1 MLIRLRV
8 FVSLTSAALC
18 SCCFVA
24 CAGSGNTPNALPQ
37 PNILARTLVAPAVL
51 NETPLPA
58 DAFPASVGLNE
69 NVANTANPTTAAD
82 WPKLISLLRGLG
94 VRHVRDGILDA
105 DPPYD
110 LAITQLLAASNAK
123 LDGITD
129 CAGIAL
135 YPGSPTSPAQI
146 QAFDTAIGNGLES
159 VEGPNEVDLRA
170 DPNWAADTIAC
181 LPSLRSA
188 EPTLPFLAPSISN
201 QLNDA
206 PTLGNISADVDEGNL
221 HRYYSGRN
229 PGTAGW
235 GGRTPCGIYGALSW
249 ALCEAQINSGSS
261 KPVVV
266 TETGYNSKTEVDEVT
281 QAKYLSRALLVDLQA
296 GVPISYVYDFRDYTG
311 GDAFGNDGLIRTND
325 STKPAYTALYYEMAW
340 LNDPGTPV
348 TPIAFPYSITGGN
361 TIDHLLFQKR
371 NGQYILALWNETA
384 SWNPATSQEIPVAP
398 QPVTV
403 TLDVP
408 ALAVTAVAFND
419 AGHLANQPV
428 TTKLNT
434 MTVSVNDYVTFLN
447 FNRASPSPSP
457 SPSSTPTP
465 TLSPSPTPTLSPTP
479 VPTFL
484 APLPPHVDGPHRVHV

>member
-1 MLIRLRV
+1 
-8 FVSLTSAALC
+8 
-18 SCCFVA
+18 
-24 CAGSGNTPNALPQ
+24 
-37 PNILARTLVAPAVL
+37 VAPAVL

-58 DAFPASVGLNE
+58 DAFAGSVGLNE

-82 WPKLISLLRGLG
+82 WPKLISLLHGLG

-146 QAFDTAIGNGLES
+146 QAFDAAIGNGLES

-188 EPTLPFLAPSISN
+188 EPSLPFIAPSISN
-201 QLNDA
+201 QLDDA
-206 PTLGNISADVDEGNL
+206 PTLGNISADVSEGNL

-249 ALCEAQINSGSS
+249 ALCESQINSGT

-266 TETGYNSKTEVDEVT
+266 TETGYNSVTEVDEVT
-281 QAKYLSRALLVDLQA
+281 QAKYLNRALLVDLQA
-296 GVPISYVYDFRDYTG
+296 GVPISYIYAFRDYTG

-325 STKPAYTALYYEMAW
+325 STKPAYTALYYEIAW
-340 LNDPGTPV
+340 LTDPGTPV
-348 TPIAFPYSITGGN
+348 TPTAFPYSIAGGS

-371 NGQYILALWNETA
+371 SGQYILALWNETA
-384 SWNPATSQEIPVAP
+384 SWNPATLQEVPVAP

-428 TTKLNT
+428 TTKLNA
-434 MTVSVNDYVTFLN
+434 MTVSINDYVTFLN
-447 FNRASPSPSP
+447 FNRVSASPP
-457 SPSSTPTP
+457 
-465 TLSPSPTPTLSPTP
+465 PTLSPTP
-479 VPTFL
+479 VPKFR
-484 APLPPHVDGPHRVHV
+484 APLPPHGEGL